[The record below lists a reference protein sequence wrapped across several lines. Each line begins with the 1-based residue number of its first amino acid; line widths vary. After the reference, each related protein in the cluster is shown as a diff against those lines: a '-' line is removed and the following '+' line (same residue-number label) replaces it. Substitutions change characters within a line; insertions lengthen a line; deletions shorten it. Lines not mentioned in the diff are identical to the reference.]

1 MPIIKKKNNS
11 FFKSKIILSISIVV
25 LVFFIFGLV
34 REILSRREIN
44 NQVNNLEKQITE
56 LQSQNGQISEMIDNW
71 QDGTRLE
78 KEARLRL
85 GLQKPGE
92 KAIII
97 SKPESQVDKVS
108 QAVDSN
114 DNQTNLAIINNKPVD
129 NPTKWIRYFFK

>member
-1 MPIIKKKNNS
+1 
-11 FFKSKIILSISIVV
+11 
-25 LVFFIFGLV
+25 
-34 REILSRREIN
+34 
-44 NQVNNLEKQITE
+44 
-56 LQSQNGQISEMIDNW
+56 MIGNW
-71 QDGTRLE
+71 QDGTKLE

-97 SKPESQVDKVS
+97 SKPESQADKAS
-108 QAVDSN
+108 QSVDSPD